1 MNGLA
6 MVYKMMKNKEKKIM
20 LLVLTSIGKILRFHT
35 RRGGELAI
43 EKLQLW
49 WALSLWSSSLGLYKA
64 MPREQGY
71 GGKQGPRWGAELEGY
86 TEDEAVME
94 GQWD

>member
-1 MNGLA
+1 MEYPTPHMQTKNKFEDLFELYTSQLWMNGLA

-35 RRGGELAI
+35 RRGGVLAI

-49 WALSLWSSSLGLYKA
+49 
-64 MPREQGY
+64 
-71 GGKQGPRWGAELEGY
+71 
-86 TEDEAVME
+86 
-94 GQWD
+94 